1 MFKRSGH
8 VAVDDRGRALQICL
22 WDFSSVPMRAFH
34 MTWLAFFIC
43 FFSWF
48 SIAPLMK
55 VVRDEFSLTKEQVGW
70 CIIGSVSATI
80 FVRMLVGRLC
90 DLYGPRRVY
99 SALLLAGSV
108 PVMGIGLS
116 HDFVSF
122 LLFRVA
128 IGAIGASFVITQYH
142 TSLMF
147 APRCVGTAN
156 ATTAGWGNLGGGV
169 AQLVMPLVFGGFLLL
184 TGSESLSWRLAMLV
198 SGGLCA
204 VMAVAYW
211 CFTQDT
217 PHGNSTASH
226 AGGVAQASSNSF
238 LSAISDRRV
247 WALLALYGACFGIEL
262 TINNV
267 AALYFVD
274 YFREFQS
281 MEPSRALAVA
291 GTLAGLFG
299 LMNIFARTLG
309 GYVGDRFGAWFG
321 LNGRVKWLFLSVFC
335 EGLALMCFSQMKAL
349 PWAIATLIVFSIFV
363 QMAEGATFAVV
374 PFVNRKALGAVCGLV
389 GAGGNLGAVLAGFLF
404 KMATISWPAALFLL
418 GMLVTAV
425 SFVSFAVKL
434 SDEPVSAADQVSTGA
449 QAATT
454 APLPA

>member
-1 MFKRSGH
+1 MLKRSRH
-8 VAVDDRGRALQICL
+8 VAVDDQGRALQIYL
-22 WDFSSVPMRAFH
+22 WDFSSIPMRAFH

-48 SIAPLMK
+48 SVAPLMK

-169 AQLVMPLVFGGFLLL
+169 AQLAMPLVFGGFLLL

-198 SGGLCA
+198 SGALCA

-211 CFTQDT
+211 YFTQDT
-217 PHGNSTASH
+217 PQGNSTTSH
-226 AGGVAQASSNSF
+226 ASRVAPASGNSF
-238 LSAISDRRV
+238 LSAISDHRV

-281 MEPSRALAVA
+281 MESSRALAVA

-374 PFVNRKALGAVCGLV
+374 PFVNRKALGAICGLV

-404 KMATISWPAALFLL
+404 KTQAISWPTALFLL

-434 SDEPVSAADQVSTGA
+434 SDEPVPAADHVVAAGQT
-449 QAATT
+449 ATT
-454 APLPA
+454 APLTA